1 MNEKEIITSWNE
13 AVELYK
19 SNPDDH
25 ASIRQARDQLKTV
38 ISSYPKQGVSK
49 LCYNVAILSRLL
61 GDNATDLEVGTLFQY
76 LLV

>member
-1 MNEKEIITSWNE
+1 MKRKLLLLGMKLLS
-13 AVELYK
+13 
-19 SNPDDH
+19 
-25 ASIRQARDQLKTV
+25 SINLILKTV